1 MISLLNKYLVEDHVV
16 EKDGKVG
23 RMSKQLLNNA
33 HFQIIFSNL
42 LIIERGGKMH

>member
-23 RMSKQLLNNA
+23 RMGKQLL
-33 HFQIIFSNL
+33 
-42 LIIERGGKMH
+42 

>member
-23 RMSKQLLNNA
+23 RMGKQLLNT
-33 HFQIIFSNL
+33 HFQIIFSYT
-42 LIIERGGKMH
+42 LIIER